1 MVDSSD
7 AYDKSPNPKPTTQ
20 AQRRCLQDCY
30 SGLLQSV
37 VGARVIAST
46 KPQAVF
52 RGRALVLEEPVE
64 PSEVIWQ
71 VGSGCV
77 TGVEVCMHAFAS
89 FPHTH
94 LPT

>member
-1 MVDSSD
+1 MSSFAMVDLYALTTQS
-7 AYDKSPNPKPTTQ
+7 TTQ

-52 RGRALVLEEPVE
+52 KGRALVLEEPVE

-71 VGSGCV
+71 VGCRR
-77 TGVEVCMHAFAS
+77 C
-89 FPHTH
+89 
-94 LPT
+94 